1 VNATARIAAAVAG
14 GYLLGR
20 TKKLKMAITVGSML
34 AGQRISTNPRELLR
48 QGAQLIE
55 SNPELAKLSEQVRSQ
70 LIQALRAAA
79 VSTASDGM
87 NQISD
92 AIHNRTERLAVT
104 QGEEEEQE
112 EPEDLEESAE
122 PEDEASEEEDEQ
134 PEDEASD
141 EEDEQPEDVDDEE
154 PGDEASD
161 EEDEKPVAKRPA
173 KKSSGG
179 RQRRKPS
186 AKKSSTA
193 PRTSSSA
200 KKASSAPRTSSSAK
214 KTSSAPRTSSS
225 AKKTS
230 KKSSASRSTKG

>member
-161 EEDEKPVAKRPA
+161 EEDEQPEDVDDEEPGDEASDEEDEKPVAKRPA

-200 KKASSAPRTSSSAK
+200 KK
-214 KTSSAPRTSSS
+214 
-225 AKKTS
+225 TS